1 MSDGNPKITISQD
14 NIQESNIDIPDIS
27 TIDNGVEDL
36 SKENTPIKISEILN
50 SSDSNNNTEN
60 TTTEKDSIPVN
71 DTSSDVK
78 TQPLII
84 DNTKNP
90 DDIGSGNGE
99 KPYLQLG
106 DVIKVISSNEQY
118 SGKMYYIDY
127 IGSPKIVVIESVS
140 LDKVVWSFV
149 DGIIDDGS
157 VTQINIL
164 EREKSPSYAKQNN
177 LLPYAWIDI
186 YFEDLSIITGQIM
199 SLEEDMIEIRVYPSD
214 SLNIYINFE
223 YKGIPEN
230 SGITEVKIR
239 NSPPQPSLA
248 PQKFELVDENIAPI
262 QEILEADKN
271 KFMYSIE
278 EQTND
283 MLEVL
288 LSKVASSQRNN
299 VVLNKINTMIT
310 RFKQLHK
317 KYTMVDKNDNI
328 SKDTPFKLKTK
339 HWKPLTEQ
347 LLELNNK
354 LFWIVMV
361 GKYKNN
367 VIENVSDVLSRIMI
381 ELDMYNNDTVSMDQN
396 RYVELYRKINDS
408 LTPFENI
415 DRDDMQNIIYQHQV
429 NSDLNVINN
438 YDGDFYTVTKSKHGY
453 KYYTQRFNT
462 GLNYITQ
469 PKSVNVVKSIF
480 NKLTESDT
488 LSLRSIITLPKELI
502 QFSKVNLPETNILKR
517 SNLGMNFIQYW
528 KLFKMRNIFSNT
540 TIRDFDTPIQ
550 DIQYDKMK
558 NYELNLPGDLSFS
571 SKDKYSH
578 YLNHIIPETREIFQL
593 FKNNIRN
600 KLSFKDVVDELE
612 PFLIYPEDI
621 TFQQYKD
628 INKYINNVE
637 NGQIKLYVEGYTT
650 RKSEFAKIVNAYK
663 ANDQTALNNIFELV
677 DASLI
682 DPSSG
687 NKIRDDNIEHY
698 FKLNA
703 EQNVKLTNSELLKS
717 IIDKDFGVNLTLA
730 ILLSNNLLLTPE
742 NIVTSINDDKKGL
755 ENIENPC
762 KNYVIAKKY
771 NSNDAL
777 ERDNGVEIFF
787 DEEYDDIKYDILED
801 IQEEFYKKKSSL
813 DKNIQQAEF
822 VKFLNEKLVSKYKFK
837 DENIGYVTE
846 SLLSHSKKVLNG
858 HYGFI
863 ITDSGQEKPDITFFR
878 RVENQWVMDPDVP
891 KQMIDPVTL
900 CNSQPTCL
908 YNKQNLDSTCENMD
922 NVANKNEGDLLNNM
936 VKEIENQYQESIEE
950 HKQLL
955 QSRYDTSVLN
965 LIYNMNRRML
975 DKTDRYKVSI
985 GNTVNDRDITISP
998 YSKYLDIIM
1007 SNPDFQE
1014 RQGLIVTF
1022 HEVCTRL
1029 PNIINLDVLTGETE
1043 DPEWYYCKKTNVKL
1057 LPKFLY
1063 DLALGFQN
1071 GEYKEKMDAIIRTN
1085 GVISDDGD
1093 KIIDKYSGRII
1104 KMIDFDVEEGYNEEG
1119 FRIVTRSILE
1129 QDISNKT
1136 FSTQAVKRD
1145 IKKYITNESKIINN
1159 IIETLSANMKVD
1171 VDYYHDF
1178 IIKKVSDL
1186 FKDTDIVPSE
1196 SAYNE
1201 KIKMKMDKDTKKGKA
1216 DKYDTYEEFI
1226 NKSILYLTIGCFIIA
1241 VQISIP
1247 EIKTKY
1253 TFPGCVK
1260 SFTGY
1265 PFLGDGDFS
1274 CITYFACVALQHK
1287 MDYFPWKMLTKKS
1300 KSKALPDIEEN
1311 LKKYIDAYFK
1321 EDIEI
1326 LDMVEAKNKYLL
1338 ESKHPHNVAEDT
1350 EHDIHYWGSF
1360 LPAIVPFH
1368 IKQLLNVGE
1377 HFEQNLLQHL
1387 KTGNNKQQEEML
1399 VIRSKILYFSFAI
1412 QEHIYKTITKEQL
1425 LMSNSERKLLVE
1437 NACCNNAGSNNT
1449 LQFFVGK
1456 EPEIQTYNK
1465 VSIGNTVNDR
1475 DITISPYSKYLDIIM
1490 SNPDFQERQGL
1501 IVTFHEVCTRLPNI
1515 INLDVLT
1522 GETEDPEWYYCKKT
1536 NVKLLP
1542 KFLYDLALGFQNGE
1556 YKEKMDA
1563 IIRTNGV
1570 ISDDGDKIID
1580 KYSGRI
1586 IKMIDFDVEEGY
1598 NEEGFRIVTRS
1609 ILEQDI
1615 SNKTF
1620 STQAVKRDIK
1630 KYITNESKIINN
1642 IIETLSANM
1651 KVDVDYYHDF
1661 IIKKVSDLFKDTD
1674 IVPSESAYNEK
1685 IKMKMDKDT
1694 KKGKADKYDTYEE
1707 FINKSILYLT
1717 IGCFIIAVQISIPEI
1732 KTKYTF
1738 PGCVKSFTGY
1748 PFLGDGDFSCI
1759 TYFACVALQHKMDY
1773 FPWKMLTKKS
1783 KSKALPDIEEN
1794 LKKYIDA
1801 YFKEDIEILD
1811 MVEAKNKYL
1820 LESKHPHNV
1829 AEDTEHDIHYWGSFL
1844 PAIVPFHIKQ
1854 LLNVGEHFEQN
1865 LLQHLKTGNNK
1876 QQEEMLVI
1884 RSKILYFSFA
1894 IQEHIYKTITKEQLL
1909 MSNSERKLLVENAC
1923 CNNAGSNNTL
1933 QFFVG
1938 KEPEIQTYNNL
1949 VSKFTTFLN
1958 DIRILTIAPLFL
1970 SIEKTKM
1977 KTETLLGAFNEKT
1990 IYLSFVKYCN
2000 FKNSIPNSAEINGIC
2015 GGKPNYI
2022 NNNDSINEIISKLK
2036 MDNRNYNDE
2045 QLLRLL
2051 QIVTQSNIIRNEESV
2066 LTHTPN
2072 ETLTKLI
2079 ENMDSEDDALIHANI
2094 RNELSDFLSIH
2105 DIYEMTDNFETSE
2118 SEKLNRI
2125 LFNLNYSM
2133 TKEVIDFV
2141 KKQKQVSNNM
2151 IGFLENYKKFVP
2163 NDNYNEYTMFNFIK
2177 NSIAQMGKIF
2187 PSMIQTNANYRMDPR
2202 EYWNITSNHIS
2213 NIKRISEEEFRV
2225 IDKYYNNPVI
2235 QKLLENVKINTKHI
2249 IDFAEKIPIIKTSKF
2264 TTETSILLVEHCFLL
2279 VLIEYKKLSTLDV
2292 ELNEEDEEGPKLLQ
2306 NKKQL
2311 EKMVVILMKDLFE
2324 IIISTHNKITIS
2336 YDKIM
2341 DNIFKLKEAEKNR
2354 IRQRAEIMNEDERKI
2369 DNEFKNLR
2377 IGEWGKGENV
2387 TGYDGERYDEE
2398 FKIMGELNA
2407 QVKQKMR
2414 QSNMDEDD
2422 VLDDINAQRFI
2433 DIDNEMNDDR
2443 ENDYDD
2449 GDYYQEDGDN

>member
-328 SKDTPFKLKTK
+328 SKDSPFKLKTK

-1456 EPEIQTYNK
+1456 EPEIQTYN
-1465 VSIGNTVNDR
+1465 
-1475 DITISPYSKYLDIIM
+1475 
-1490 SNPDFQERQGL
+1490 
-1501 IVTFHEVCTRLPNI
+1501 
-1515 INLDVLT
+1515 
-1522 GETEDPEWYYCKKT
+1522 
-1536 NVKLLP
+1536 
-1542 KFLYDLALGFQNGE
+1542 
-1556 YKEKMDA
+1556 
-1563 IIRTNGV
+1563 
-1570 ISDDGDKIID
+1570 
-1580 KYSGRI
+1580 
-1586 IKMIDFDVEEGY
+1586 
-1598 NEEGFRIVTRS
+1598 
-1609 ILEQDI
+1609 
-1615 SNKTF
+1615 
-1620 STQAVKRDIK
+1620 
-1630 KYITNESKIINN
+1630 
-1642 IIETLSANM
+1642 
-1651 KVDVDYYHDF
+1651 
-1661 IIKKVSDLFKDTD
+1661 
-1674 IVPSESAYNEK
+1674 
-1685 IKMKMDKDT
+1685 
-1694 KKGKADKYDTYEE
+1694 
-1707 FINKSILYLT
+1707 
-1717 IGCFIIAVQISIPEI
+1717 
-1732 KTKYTF
+1732 
-1738 PGCVKSFTGY
+1738 
-1748 PFLGDGDFSCI
+1748 
-1759 TYFACVALQHKMDY
+1759 
-1773 FPWKMLTKKS
+1773 
-1783 KSKALPDIEEN
+1783 
-1794 LKKYIDA
+1794 
-1801 YFKEDIEILD
+1801 
-1811 MVEAKNKYL
+1811 
-1820 LESKHPHNV
+1820 
-1829 AEDTEHDIHYWGSFL
+1829 
-1844 PAIVPFHIKQ
+1844 
-1854 LLNVGEHFEQN
+1854 
-1865 LLQHLKTGNNK
+1865 
-1876 QQEEMLVI
+1876 
-1884 RSKILYFSFA
+1884 
-1894 IQEHIYKTITKEQLL
+1894 
-1909 MSNSERKLLVENAC
+1909 
-1923 CNNAGSNNTL
+1923 
-1933 QFFVG
+1933 
-1938 KEPEIQTYNNL
+1938 NL